1 MEKLKRILDMHGV
14 IYIEYNGKFD
24 CYCYSGDK
32 MIDTLE
38 VIGNQLYINGKI
50 GNILDWLGY

>member
-32 MIDTLE
+32 MSDTLE
-38 VIGNQLYINGKI
+38 VIGGKLYINGKI
-50 GNILDWLGY
+50 GNIFDWLGY

>member
-32 MIDTLE
+32 MCDTLE
-38 VIGNQLYINGKI
+38 VIGGKLYINGKI
-50 GNILDWLGY
+50 GNIFDWLGY

>member
-24 CYCYSGDK
+24 CYCYSCDK
-32 MIDTLE
+32 MCDTLE
-38 VIGNQLYINGKI
+38 VIGRKLYINGKI
-50 GNILDWLGY
+50 GNIFDWLGY

>member
-24 CYCYSGDK
+24 CYCYSCDK
-32 MIDTLE
+32 MFDTLE
-38 VIGNQLYINGKI
+38 VIGGKLYINGKI
-50 GNILDWLGY
+50 GNIFDWLGY

>member
-32 MIDTLE
+32 MFDTLE
-38 VIGNQLYINGKI
+38 VIGNRLYINGYP
-50 GNILDWLGY
+50 GNLLDWLGY